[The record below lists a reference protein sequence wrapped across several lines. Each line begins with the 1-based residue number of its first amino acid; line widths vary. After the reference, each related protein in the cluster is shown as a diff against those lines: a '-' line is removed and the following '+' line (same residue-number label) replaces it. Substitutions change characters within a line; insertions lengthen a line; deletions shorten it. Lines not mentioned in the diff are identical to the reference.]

1 MFTSLRTRLTFSHL
15 FVIAL
20 AMGLSGFLLLSF
32 LERYFLEATEESLL
46 AQARITAQALVPGA
60 MAWEPSIEP
69 ASQTVDLSPAFNT
82 VQQQQ
87 LSNLSL
93 QAENVDL
100 PPDSPSL
107 GDVDLAYLTDASLQL
122 SAQLVTRIRI
132 LDYKGR
138 VLVDSGQEIPGPSS
152 VGAESDPLVVRAL
165 EGEHASRI
173 DSTSGE
179 RIMHVALP
187 AIVDDQLVG
196 IVYLSQ
202 PLSDVTDVLRDLRTR
217 LLLSAA
223 IALALSAVVGLLLS
237 RAIASPL
244 VRLTDAA
251 GAVAQGQFDQQVP
264 VNSEDEVGRL
274 SRAFNDMTARLRA
287 ARQMQV
293 DFVADVSHELRTP
306 LTAVKGTVETLRDG
320 AVDDLYVRDRF
331 LETIE
336 SETDRL
342 IGLVN
347 NLLLLSR
354 VDSEALNLR
363 REAVDLEHL
372 TEAATDLMASRA
384 EKRDLVLQ
392 VGASPGVPQAW
403 ADVDRIQ
410 QVLVNLLDNAI
421 KYSRSGGSVT
431 VSLNS
436 TEDGSQWALVQVR
449 DEGIGI
455 PAEDLPRIG
464 QRFFRADRAR
474 SRADGGSGLGLAIA
488 RALVQAH
495 GGQLWVE
502 SQEGV
507 GTTVSFTLPPA

>member
-1 MFTSLRTRLTFSHL
+1 
-15 FVIAL
+15 
-20 AMGLSGFLLLSF
+20 
-32 LERYFLEATEESLL
+32 
-46 AQARITAQALVPGA
+46 
-60 MAWEPSIEP
+60 
-69 ASQTVDLSPAFNT
+69 
-82 VQQQQ
+82 
-87 LSNLSL
+87 
-93 QAENVDL
+93 
-100 PPDSPSL
+100 
-107 GDVDLAYLTDASLQL
+107 
-122 SAQLVTRIRI
+122 
-132 LDYKGR
+132 
-138 VLVDSGQEIPGPSS
+138 
-152 VGAESDPLVVRAL
+152 
-165 EGEHASRI
+165 
-173 DSTSGE
+173 
-179 RIMHVALP
+179 
-187 AIVDDQLVG
+187 
-196 IVYLSQ
+196 
-202 PLSDVTDVLRDLRTR
+202 
-217 LLLSAA
+217 
-223 IALALSAVVGLLLS
+223 
-237 RAIASPL
+237 
-244 VRLTDAA
+244 
-251 GAVAQGQFDQQVP
+251 
-264 VNSEDEVGRL
+264 
-274 SRAFNDMTARLRA
+274 MTARLRA

-320 AVDDLYVRDRF
+320 AVDDLHVRDRF

-363 REAVDLEHL
+363 REPVDLKQL
-372 TEAATDLMASRA
+372 AKAVTDLLASRA

-392 VGASPGVPQAW
+392 VDASSGVPQAW
-403 ADVDRIQ
+403 ADADRLQ

-421 KYSRSGGSVT
+421 KYSRPGGSVT
-431 VSLNS
+431 VSLNP

-507 GTTVSFTLPPA
+507 GTTVSFTLPPAQVGVAGGDNGAAGVCRDGYP

>member
-1 MFTSLRTRLTFSHL
+1 
-15 FVIAL
+15 
-20 AMGLSGFLLLSF
+20 
-32 LERYFLEATEESLL
+32 
-46 AQARITAQALVPGA
+46 
-60 MAWEPSIEP
+60 
-69 ASQTVDLSPAFNT
+69 
-82 VQQQQ
+82 
-87 LSNLSL
+87 
-93 QAENVDL
+93 
-100 PPDSPSL
+100 
-107 GDVDLAYLTDASLQL
+107 
-122 SAQLVTRIRI
+122 
-132 LDYKGR
+132 
-138 VLVDSGQEIPGPSS
+138 
-152 VGAESDPLVVRAL
+152 
-165 EGEHASRI
+165 
-173 DSTSGE
+173 
-179 RIMHVALP
+179 MHVALP
-187 AIVDDQLVG
+187 ATVDDQLVG

-320 AVDDLYVRDRF
+320 AVDDLHVRDRF

-363 REAVDLEHL
+363 REPVDLKQL
-372 TEAATDLMASRA
+372 AKAVTDLLASRA

-392 VGASPGVPQAW
+392 VDASPGVPQAW
-403 ADVDRIQ
+403 ADADRLQ

-421 KYSRSGGSVT
+421 KYSRPGGSVT
-431 VSLNS
+431 VSLNP

-507 GTTVSFTLPPA
+507 GTTVSFTLPPAQVGVAGGDNGAAGVCRDGYP